1 MLIPRLVK
9 NPRELLAAG
18 LGGVV
23 ATGVDVGVLI
33 LLVERHV
40 SIPVAA
46 FLAAMAG
53 AGTNFVMNKYV
64 AFRDSSPIT
73 VQQLTRFG
81 VVAVT
86 TAMLMAFAM
95 KVVAVHLGV
104 PYVIAKIL
112 CAAIIFAAWT
122 YPAQRRLVFSR
133 PSVAH
138 A

>member
-1 MLIPRLVK
+1 VLIPRLVK